1 MPSIF
6 TTMCQLWVFVVF
18 ILCSFI
24 YVDAQTCPKNWVDFK
39 ESCYKFTRTPLKTH
53 DEAEERC
60 RTYNADLVAAN
71 TLEEHYFI
79 IGWLREND
87 PQHRRWYTSGRDDGD
102 NVWVWDSDNS
112 LFTDTD
118 ALFLP
123 MQNTS
128 YLRFAA
134 YNYSDLAY
142 KWGLQKVDPTE
153 LMAYICEISKEK
165 LNQLIITERD
175 IDYGIQVL
183 DKEKIPRGP
192 YFTQE
197 PQPVIFDP
205 SSRKLV
211 NDVALK
217 CVASGYP
224 PPIYKWYREEF
235 KNDELVSHLV
245 DPLSDPRYTQTD
257 GTLIIS
263 NPQQNQDRGNY
274 HCTAEN
280 KYGVIVSQTASL
292 SFGYIGEFNKKR
304 SPDHGRE
311 NWGKSISCDPPQ
323 HYPRV
328 NYYWV
333 RNIFPN
339 FVEEDQRVFVSHD
352 GNLYFSSLEKVDAAR
367 YSCTVQSIISSSG
380 RTGPFFEFTVE
391 AASSGQKLLFPNN
404 FPKAFPDAPLAGD
417 DVRLESGDDVRLE
430 CVAYGYPVP
439 SYNWTRKGFTSEL
452 PQGAYTQSYNRILI
466 LPKVRVE
473 DIGDYF
479 CTASNALESTTK
491 SVPLRIQAKPE
502 FTIPLEH
509 KIVDKGSDLL
519 WTCEAFGKPDV
530 TYTWLRNGKVLRLEF
545 LDSNDANRYRIYENI
560 LSIDNVMDR
569 DEGMYQCKASNHLG
583 SSYSSGQLRVITM
596 KPSFAKYPM
605 NSELFAAEG
614 GNITIPCRPEAAP
627 FPEFTWK
634 RNNYGLSSTG
644 RIRILTNGYL
654 HINPVKRED
663 EGRYSCIAKNQ
674 YGSDY
679 TEGLLIVLSLPRMV
693 DSPNPRVKA
702 VVNDS
707 AELPCQAYVGS
718 DMLDLAYI
726 WLQNGL
732 RIDMEKQP
740 QFSVGKL
747 PGYLRIENITL
758 AEAGVYHCIV
768 KTAVGRIS
776 RPTQLVVFGP
786 PGAPGAVL
794 AEDLTATSGTI
805 HWSDGSANG
814 DPIEAYTIEG
824 RTNHN
829 STWVVLKESKFL
841 KLPFACAIL
850 LRRAVCLTLKMNSD
864 SENECLIEE
873 RSSDEEFSS
882 SESESDDDCLDS
894 ARDWCQI
901 DVTSPLPSHL
911 KFPFTGNSGIKVCIR
926 DSGDP
931 LEYFNLFLDDEMF
944 SFIVEE
950 TNRYA
955 ESFFENTE
963 LTPSSRALKW
973 KNTNKE
979 EMKRFISLLLLQ
991 GVVQK
996 PVEKWFWSKRPILS
1010 TPSFGKVI
1018 SEVRYG
1024 LLMKFLHFANND
1036 APMDES
1042 LIAYKGRL
1050 SWKQYIPQKRARFGI
1065 KLFQLCESES
1075 GYIWNSLIYTG
1086 KGTAF
1091 NENYNDYGLLTKS
1104 VLTLIH
1110 ELKGKGY
1117 CLSTDNFYTSPEL
1130 AELLI
1135 DSKTDI
1141 CGTLRPNRKG
1151 LPVSL
1156 QSSTVKKG
1164 EIIAF
1169 QKDVE
1174 KYRNRP
1180 ESGRREVQLFNVLS
1194 PWSIYS
1200 FRVSAINSLGKGE
1213 PSQPSPLYNTEKDVP
1228 HVAPSNVGGGGGK
1241 TGSLTI
1247 TWDPLPPQEW
1257 NAPEI
1262 WYNVSYKPANSD
1274 VKFQEISL
1282 KSRHNIGL
1290 HVVNVGEENYYK
1302 PYLVKAQAINSLGP
1316 GPYSDEVKIYSAE
1329 NMPQVT
1335 PSQVYALAYNST
1347 ALNVTWAPL
1356 ELLREKIRGKLIGYR
1371 IKYWQNGK
1379 DAEAD
1384 SLILLKR
1391 GLENWGLI
1399 VGLQPN
1405 TEYYVAVMAYNDAGS
1420 GVESEPFLA
1429 RTFKAAPLRP
1439 PTNVRVEA
1447 ISPTSVSVSWRG
1459 VLPSTEEEPIKGY
1472 KVRYW
1477 ESDQDMTSAKE
1488 VERYLDGNDLEVV
1501 VSGLTF
1507 GKVYKL
1513 RVLAFSNG
1521 GDGKMSSPVREFKI
1535 GEETAL
1541 YRRASTAASFHYSSG
1556 PLSLGMI
1563 LFYFLFKTY
1572 LFLV

>member
-1 MPSIF
+1 MMLF
-6 TTMCQLWVFVVF
+6 FHF
-18 ILCSFI
+18 ISFCL
-24 YVDAQTCPKNWVDFK
+24 ATSQTCPKGWVDFK
-39 ESCYKFTRTPLKTH
+39 ESCYKFTRTPLQTR
-53 DEAEERC
+53 DESEDRC
-60 RTYNADLVAAN
+60 RAYNADLVAVN
-71 TLEEHYFI
+71 TLDEHNFI

-87 PQHRRWYTSGRDDGD
+87 PQHREGISNHLNYVNLRICMWYTSGRDDGD
-102 NVWVWDSDNS
+102 NVWVWDNDNS
-112 LFTDTD
+112 LFTDVD

-142 KWGLQKVDPTE
+142 KWGLQKVDSTE

-165 LNQLIITERD
+165 NLTNLLLQKEILIMAFQFWI
-175 IDYGIQVL
+175 
-183 DKEKIPRGP
+183 
-192 YFTQE
+192 
-197 PQPVIFDP
+197 
-205 SSRKLV
+205 RK
-211 NDVALK
+211 K
-217 CVASGYP
+217 FH
-224 PPIYKWYREEF
+224 WYREEF

-257 GTLIIS
+257 GTLIIN
-263 NPQQNQDRGNY
+263 NPQQNTDRGNY

-280 KYGVIVSQTASL
+280 KYGVIVSQTVQL

-333 RNIFPN
+333 RNVFPN
-339 FVEEDQRVFVSHD
+339 FVEEDQRVFVSYD

-417 DVRLESGDDVRLE
+417 DVRLE

-473 DIGDYF
+473 DVGDYF

-491 SVPLRIQAKPE
+491 SVPLRIQVNDKNLMFSSYSKTE

-509 KIVDKGSDLL
+509 KIVDKGSDML

-530 TYTWLRNGKVLRLEF
+530 TYTWLKNSNILRIESF
-545 LDSNDANRYRIYENI
+545 DSDDANRYRIYENI
-560 LSIDNVMDR
+560 LSINNVMER

-596 KPSFAKYPM
+596 KPSFTKYPLNNEM
-605 NSELFAAEG
+605 FAAEG

-634 RNNYGLSSTG
+634 RNNFGLNLAG
-644 RIRILTNGYL
+644 RIRMLANGYL
-654 HINPVKRED
+654 HINPVRRED
-663 EGRYSCIAKNQ
+663 EGRYTCIAKNQ

-702 VVNDS
+702 VVNGS

-718 DMLDLAYI
+718 EMLDLAYI
-726 WLQNGL
+726 WLQN
-732 RIDMEKQP
+732 
-740 QFSVGKL
+740 GKL

-768 KTAVGRIS
+768 KTAIGRIS
-776 RPTQLVVFGP
+776 KSTELVVFGP

-814 DPIEAYTIEG
+814 DLIKAYTIEG

-829 STWVVLKESKFL
+829 STWVILKE
-841 KLPFACAIL
+841 
-850 LRRAVCLTLKMNSD
+850 N
-864 SENECLIEE
+864 
-873 RSSDEEFSS
+873 
-882 SESESDDDCLDS
+882 
-894 ARDWCQI
+894 
-901 DVTSPLPSHL
+901 
-911 KFPFTGNSGIKVCIR
+911 
-926 DSGDP
+926 
-931 LEYFNLFLDDEMF
+931 
-944 SFIVEE
+944 
-950 TNRYA
+950 
-955 ESFFENTE
+955 
-963 LTPSSRALKW
+963 
-973 KNTNKE
+973 
-979 EMKRFISLLLLQ
+979 
-991 GVVQK
+991 
-996 PVEKWFWSKRPILS
+996 
-1010 TPSFGKVI
+1010 
-1018 SEVRYG
+1018 
-1024 LLMKFLHFANND
+1024 
-1036 APMDES
+1036 
-1042 LIAYKGRL
+1042 
-1050 SWKQYIPQKRARFGI
+1050 
-1065 KLFQLCESES
+1065 
-1075 GYIWNSLIYTG
+1075 
-1086 KGTAF
+1086 
-1091 NENYNDYGLLTKS
+1091 
-1104 VLTLIH
+1104 
-1110 ELKGKGY
+1110 
-1117 CLSTDNFYTSPEL
+1117 
-1130 AELLI
+1130 
-1135 DSKTDI
+1135 
-1141 CGTLRPNRKG
+1141 
-1151 LPVSL
+1151 
-1156 QSSTVKKG
+1156 
-1164 EIIAF
+1164 
-1169 QKDVE
+1169 VE

-1180 ESGRREVQLFNVLS
+1180 ENGRREVELFNLS

-1274 VKFQEISL
+1274 IKFQEISL
-1282 KSRHNIGL
+1282 KNRHNIGL
-1290 HVVNVGEENYYK
+1290 HVINVGEDNYYK
-1302 PYLVKAQAINSLGP
+1302 PYLVKVQAINSLGP
-1316 GPYSDEVKIYSAE
+1316 GPYSNEVEVYSAE

-1335 PSQVYALAYNST
+1335 PSQVYGLAYNST
-1347 ALNVTWAPL
+1347 AVECNLGTFRI
-1356 ELLREKIRGKLIGYR
+1356 EQRKIRGKLIGYR

-1379 DAEAD
+1379 DHETD

-1420 GVESEPFLA
+1420 GIESEPFLS
-1429 RTFKAAPLRP
+1429 RTFKATPLRP
-1439 PTNVRVEA
+1439 PTNVEMKP
-1447 ISPTSVSVSWRG
+1447 ISPTSISVSWRG
-1459 VLPSTEEEPIKGY
+1459 VLPSSEEEPIRAFCTKCKKKGL
-1472 KVRYW
+1472 RYW

-1488 VERYLDGNDLEVV
+1488 VERYLDGNDLEVI
-1501 VSGLTF
+1501 VSGLSY
-1507 GKVYKL
+1507 GKAYKL

-1521 GDGKMSSPVREFKI
+1521 GDGKMSSPVLEFRI
-1535 GEETAL
+1535 
-1541 YRRASTAASFHYSSG
+1541 
-1556 PLSLGMI
+1556 
-1563 LFYFLFKTY
+1563 
-1572 LFLV
+1572 

>member
-1 MPSIF
+1 MNYNSIYIHI
-6 TTMCQLWVFVVF
+6 MLNHYIVFAF
-18 ILCSFI
+18 ILYSFFNI
-24 YVDAQTCPKNWVDFK
+24 SDAQTCPKNWVDFK
-39 ESCYKFTRTPLKTH
+39 DSCYKFTRAPLKTR
-53 DEAEERC
+53 DEAEASC
-60 RTYNADLVAAN
+60 RAYNADLVAVN
-71 TLEEHYFI
+71 TLDEHNFI
-79 IGWLREND
+79 IGWLRQND

-102 NVWVWDSDNS
+102 NVWIWDSDGS
-112 LFTDTD
+112 LFTDID

-123 MQNTS
+123 LQNTS

-142 KWGLQKVDPTE
+142 KWGLQKVDSTE

-175 IDYGIQVL
+175 IDYGLVVL

-192 YFTQE
+192 YFIQE
-197 PQPVIFDP
+197 PQPVTFDP
-205 SSRKLV
+205 NNRKLV

-224 PPIYKWYREEF
+224 TPIYKWYSEEF
-235 KNDELVSHLV
+235 KNDELVSHWV

-280 KYGVIVSQTASL
+280 KFGVIVSQTVQL

-304 SPDHGRE
+304 SPDRGRE

-323 HYPRV
+323 FYPRV

-333 RNIFPN
+333 RNVFPN
-339 FVEEDQRVFVSHD
+339 FVEEDQRVFVSYD

-380 RTGPFFEFTVE
+380 RTGPFFDFTVE
-391 AASSGQKLLFPNN
+391 SASSGQKLLFPNN
-404 FPKAFPDAPLAGD
+404 FPKAFPDAPLA
-417 DVRLESGDDVRLE
+417 GDDVRLE

-473 DIGDYF
+473 DVGDYY
-479 CTASNALESTTK
+479 CTASNSLESITK

-509 KIVDKGSDLL
+509 KVVDKGSDLL

-530 TYTWLRNGKVLRLEF
+530 TYTWLKNGKELKLDY
-545 LDSNDANRYRIYENI
+545 LDSNDINRYRIYENI
-560 LSIDNVMDR
+560 LSIDNVNER
-569 DEGMYQCKASNHLG
+569 DQGMYQCKATNHLG

-596 KPSFAKYPM
+596 KPSFAKFPLNDEM
-605 NSELFAAEG
+605 FAAEQ

-627 FPEFTWK
+627 FPDFTWK
-634 RNNYGLSSTG
+634 RNNIILSSNS
-644 RIRILTNGYL
+644 RLRILPNGYL
-654 HINPVKRED
+654 HINPVQRSD
-663 EGRYSCIAKNQ
+663 EGRYTCIAKNQ

-679 TEGLLIVLSLPRMV
+679 TEGLLIVLSLPRMI
-693 DSPNPRVKA
+693 DAPNPKVKS
-702 VVNDS
+702 VVNGS
-707 AELPCQAYVGS
+707 AELACQAYVGS

-740 QFSVGKL
+740 QFSVGKY

-758 AEAGVYHCIV
+758 AEAGIYQCIV
-768 KTAVGRIS
+768 KTAVGKIS
-776 RPTQLVVFGP
+776 KSTHLLVYGP

-814 DPIEAYTIEG
+814 DPIIAYTIEG
-824 RTNHN
+824 KTNHN
-829 STWVVLKESKFL
+829 ATWVILKEK
-841 KLPFACAIL
+841 I
-850 LRRAVCLTLKMNSD
+850 
-864 SENECLIEE
+864 
-873 RSSDEEFSS
+873 
-882 SESESDDDCLDS
+882 
-894 ARDWCQI
+894 
-901 DVTSPLPSHL
+901 
-911 KFPFTGNSGIKVCIR
+911 
-926 DSGDP
+926 
-931 LEYFNLFLDDEMF
+931 
-944 SFIVEE
+944 
-950 TNRYA
+950 
-955 ESFFENTE
+955 
-963 LTPSSRALKW
+963 
-973 KNTNKE
+973 
-979 EMKRFISLLLLQ
+979 
-991 GVVQK
+991 
-996 PVEKWFWSKRPILS
+996 
-1010 TPSFGKVI
+1010 
-1018 SEVRYG
+1018 
-1024 LLMKFLHFANND
+1024 
-1036 APMDES
+1036 
-1042 LIAYKGRL
+1042 
-1050 SWKQYIPQKRARFGI
+1050 
-1065 KLFQLCESES
+1065 
-1075 GYIWNSLIYTG
+1075 
-1086 KGTAF
+1086 
-1091 NENYNDYGLLTKS
+1091 
-1104 VLTLIH
+1104 
-1110 ELKGKGY
+1110 
-1117 CLSTDNFYTSPEL
+1117 
-1130 AELLI
+1130 
-1135 DSKTDI
+1135 
-1141 CGTLRPNRKG
+1141 
-1151 LPVSL
+1151 
-1156 QSSTVKKG
+1156 
-1164 EIIAF
+1164 
-1169 QKDVE
+1169 E
-1174 KYRNRP
+1174 KYKI
-1180 ESGRREVQLFNVLS
+1180 EHETGRKKVQLFNLS
-1194 PWSIYS
+1194 PWSVYS
-1200 FRVSAINSLGKGE
+1200 FRVSAVNSFGKGE
-1213 PSQPSPLYNTEKDVP
+1213 PSLPSPLYNTEMDVP

-1241 TGSLTI
+1241 TGSLTV

-1262 WYNVSYKPANSD
+1262 WYNVSYKPADSNI
-1274 VKFQEISL
+1274 KFIELSL
-1282 KSRHNIGL
+1282 KNRHNIGL
-1290 HVVNVGEENYYK
+1290 HVINVGEENYYK
-1302 PYLVKAQAINSLGP
+1302 PYLVKVQAINKVGP
-1316 GPYSDEVKIYSAE
+1316 GPYSDPVEIYSAE

-1335 PSQVYALAYNST
+1335 PSQVYALPFNST
-1347 ALNVTWAPL
+1347 ALNVTWSPL
-1356 ELLREKIRGKLIGYR
+1356 ELNREKIRGKLIGYR

-1379 DAEAD
+1379 DPEAD

-1439 PTNVRVEA
+1439 PTNVEIRT
-1447 ISPTSVSVSWRG
+1447 IGPYSIQVSWRG

-1501 VSGLTF
+1501 VPGLQY
-1507 GKVYKL
+1507 GKAYKL

-1521 GDGKMSSPVREFKI
+1521 GDGKMSSPVLEFRI
-1535 GEETAL
+1535 GEETASYL
-1541 YRRASTAASFHYSSG
+1541 KTNAASGIHLSFV
-1556 PLSLGMI
+1556 PLNSAVI
-1563 LFYFLFKTY
+1563 
-1572 LFLV
+1572 LFLVFLKHQSFWFD